1 MMKNNRNNCAFLDRD
16 GVINFDKGYIS
27 SFSKLKFRKG
37 VIEGLRILTKE
48 KYLIFI
54 ITNQAGVAKGYI
66 KYKELIKLNRDLINF
81 FKKKGIKITK
91 IKFCPHHEKGIIK
104 KYSKKCNCRKPRNLM
119 IKEVFQKWKV
129 DKSSSFM
136 IGDRSKD
143 RLAAKKSKLHFQ
155 YVQHNFKDQII
166 KLIGR
171 K

>member
-1 MMKNNRNNCAFLDRD
+1 
-16 GVINFDKGYIS
+16 
-27 SFSKLKFRKG
+27 
-37 VIEGLRILTKE
+37 
-48 KYLIFI
+48 
-54 ITNQAGVAKGYI
+54 
-66 KYKELIKLNRDLINF
+66 
-81 FKKKGIKITK
+81 
-91 IKFCPHHEKGIIK
+91 
-104 KYSKKCNCRKPRNLM
+104 M